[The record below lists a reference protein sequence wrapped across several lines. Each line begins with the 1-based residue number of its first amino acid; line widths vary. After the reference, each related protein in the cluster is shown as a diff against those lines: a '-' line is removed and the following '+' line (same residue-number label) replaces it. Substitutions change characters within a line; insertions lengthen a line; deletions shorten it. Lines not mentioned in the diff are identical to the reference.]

1 MVWAGGVNALLSAAE
16 LLPPGHPDP
25 SVACSPPAASSP
37 STQSTEDGGRSRYT
51 LVLAWPQLHKAM
63 LDPAGAEPFARAYA
77 GVPAY
82 AYYDQDREANEVM
95 LDDEHRLEDIL
106 VGDAPLR

>member
-1 MVWAGGVNALLSAAE
+1 
-16 LLPPGHPDP
+16 
-25 SVACSPPAASSP
+25 
-37 STQSTEDGGRSRYT
+37 
-51 LVLAWPQLHKAM
+51 M

-106 VGDAPLR
+106 VGDAPLRQHLQRMVKPEVMHILRVIVQTVHGTHMP